1 MTILPPDP
9 DLDALRLEPG
19 RLRAERGWSYD
30 ELASRSGLG
39 KRTVIEIEQGRTVGT
54 LKTWHALAHALDTPL
69 DELFATLCHEHTAF
83 PAPTAAPTAPTADT
97 DPSSAGDDSLD
108 PATPY
113 RMREQVFALLSPRS
127 ALPGGGI
134 RVAYRR
140 RGVSAGRFA
149 RMCSSPSPS
158 ARRWDGSRA
167 SASQRRSLRIAPDSA
182 SRLLR
187 CGQTTSC
194 RECSNPVECY
204 LGAGDRLVRLHS
216 HELPVVGVP
225 ESCRWHVSRGIA
237 HPAGDGS
244 SWCRLTHDLLC
255 PARPAPTAAP
265 QLSGLR
271 RTLAL
276 RTRRLLDTGVL
287 APPATLA
294 GGPPPGEAVC
304 RPARPV
310 VQLLFV
316 RYLAF
321 RPVDEIQCVAQTRRR
336 TRCTAEVLGPG
347 GLHGVW
353 TLVPVTVHHGQ
364 LALPSDFMAVYSLS
378 ALPYQEQLRW
388 RTQRCRDHA
397 TASTAGDLA
406 VAGWEPFD
414 PLRHHEHIHTR
425 LPTHG
430 RRPGGHAPRRV
441 WS

>member
-1 MTILPPDP
+1 
-9 DLDALRLEPG
+9 
-19 RLRAERGWSYD
+19 
-30 ELASRSGLG
+30 
-39 KRTVIEIEQGRTVGT
+39 
-54 LKTWHALAHALDTPL
+54 
-69 DELFATLCHEHTAF
+69 
-83 PAPTAAPTAPTADT
+83 
-97 DPSSAGDDSLD
+97 
-108 PATPY
+108 
-113 RMREQVFALLSPRS
+113 
-127 ALPGGGI
+127 
-134 RVAYRR
+134 
-140 RGVSAGRFA
+140 
-149 RMCSSPSPS
+149 MCSSPSPS

-167 SASQRRSLRIAPDSA
+167 SAPQRRSLRIAPDSA

-194 RECSNPVECY
+194 RECGNPVECY
-204 LGAGDRLVRLHS
+204 LGADDRLVRLHP
-216 HELPVVGVP
+216 HELPVAGVP

-244 SWCRLTHDLLC
+244 SWCRLAHDLLC

-276 RTRRLLDTGVL
+276 CTRRLLDTGVL

-316 RYLAF
+316 RYLAS

-336 TRCTAEVLGPG
+336 TRCTAEALGPG

-364 LALPSDFMAVYSLS
+364 LALPSDVMAVYSLS

-406 VAGWEPFD
+406 VADWEPFD